1 MGAEVFLS
9 YSALALVLGR
19 LFACKLQGETFFSIL
34 AFPEMPVISI
44 SHSVQSPESRQVF
57 YSSSVQPI
65 YILYKCRVGD
75 GEGNGTPL
83 QYSCLENPMDGGAW

>member
-44 SHSVQSPESRQVF
+44 SHSVQSPESREQASLLLF
-57 YSSSVQPI
+57 LSATH
-65 YILYKCRVGD
+65 LYFI
-75 GEGNGTPL
+75 
-83 QYSCLENPMDGGAW
+83 QM